1 MQYDHLFN
9 TTRIPGEE
17 GDTLL
22 TQSDST
28 HIVVLYRGRYYR
40 VACYRKNRLLTP
52 PEIQLQ
58 IQGILDDTQNPSDP
72 GEDLIATMT
81 ASKRSDW

>member
-1 MQYDHLFN
+1 MQYDRLFN

-28 HIVVLYRGRYYR
+28 HIVVLYR
-40 VACYRKNRLLTP
+40 VVRLEL
-52 PEIQLQ
+52 
-58 IQGILDDTQNPSDP
+58 
-72 GEDLIATMT
+72 
-81 ASKRSDW
+81 RF

>member
-1 MQYDHLFN
+1 MRPHLVEFQYERLFN

-28 HIVVLYRGRYYR
+28 HIVVLYR
-40 VACYRKNRLLTP
+40 VV
-52 PEIQLQ
+52 Q
-58 IQGILDDTQNPSDP
+58 IKCIGCQHLWFKDFQWGWGQG
-72 GEDLIATMT
+72 
-81 ASKRSDW
+81 

>member
-1 MQYDHLFN
+1 MVEFQYERLFN

-28 HIVVLYRGRYYR
+28 HIVVLYR
-40 VACYRKNRLLTP
+40 VVQMEC
-52 PEIQLQ
+52 
-58 IQGILDDTQNPSDP
+58 IQGD
-72 GEDLIATMT
+72 
-81 ASKRSDW
+81 RSGR

>member
-1 MQYDHLFN
+1 MKSLLVQFQYERLFN

-28 HIVVLYRGRYYR
+28 HIVVLYRVVQMKCIG
-40 VACYRKNRLLTP
+40 CQHLWFNDF
-52 PEIQLQ
+52 QW
-58 IQGILDDTQNPSDP
+58 G
-72 GEDLIATMT
+72 
-81 ASKRSDW
+81 